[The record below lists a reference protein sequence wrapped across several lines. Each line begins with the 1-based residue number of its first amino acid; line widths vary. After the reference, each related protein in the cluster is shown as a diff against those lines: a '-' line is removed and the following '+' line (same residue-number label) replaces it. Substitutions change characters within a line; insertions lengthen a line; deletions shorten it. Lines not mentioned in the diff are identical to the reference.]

1 MIMDKIFV
9 GIADDQE
16 EIHDILDD
24 FVADKQDIQLI
35 HFYDTGDVIS
45 FLENG
50 DYMDMLFLDIAFE
63 GSMSGTEALPDI
75 KKLAADLPVIFFTG
89 NDKENPD
96 VDYMIANKIAS
107 DYLEKPISKK
117 VFLNKIKSMSNVTQ
131 DISELKA
138 EIENNI
144 KALEDI
150 ELEYSSQYQQK
161 SEELNAL
168 YLDFENDKE
177 DLERRRRE
185 FNNEIDALAS
195 EILPEKIKTMIKK
208 TYPNLNFREK
218 VLVELLGKNYDARIF
233 DLLAKVNSNLPL
245 GPGEKVQP
253 FPEFKIPDLYE
264 YRISQKARLFIQKRK
279 NDKMLVYEVD
289 YNHDKH

>member
-1 MIMDKIFV
+1 MNKIFV
-9 GIADDQE
+9 GVADDQD
-16 EIHDILDD
+16 EIHDILDG
-24 FVADKQDIQLI
+24 FVADRSDIQLI

-75 KKLAADLPVIFFTG
+75 KNAAADLPVIFFTG

-131 DISELKA
+131 DIGELKA
-138 EIENNI
+138 EIENNM
-144 KALEDI
+144 KTLEDI

-185 FNNEIDALAS
+185 FNKEIDALAS

-208 TYPNLNFREK
+208 TYPNLEFREK
-218 VLVELLGKNYDARIF
+218 ALVELLGKNYDARIF

>member
-1 MIMDKIFV
+1 MNKIFV
-9 GIADDQE
+9 GVADDQD
-16 EIHDILDD
+16 EIHDILDG
-24 FVADKQDIQLI
+24 FVADRSDIQLI

-75 KKLAADLPVIFFTG
+75 KNAAADLPVIFFTG

-138 EIENNI
+138 EIESNM

-185 FNNEIDALAS
+185 FNKEIDALAS

-208 TYPNLNFREK
+208 TYPNLEFREK

-279 NDKMLVYEVD
+279 NLKMLVYEVD